1 MGQEMGPWHATPNM
15 VGCEPPLLRASPRAI
30 HAVLRPQT
38 LPRFPH
44 KSRLCKIMVVCF
56 NLWPMS
62 ALHLQI
68 AKFGFVVQELKVPR
82 VHTEFY
88 VRTCLSNVL
97 MLTVGAQTGAD
108 TAPKIV
114 ATSGRGRRHGQLPGG
129 GF

>member
-1 MGQEMGPWHATPNM
+1 MQPPNM
-15 VGCEPPLLRASPRAI
+15 VGREPPLLRASPRAI

-44 KSRLCKIMVVCF
+44 KTHPCKIMVVHF

-68 AKFGFVVQELKVPR
+68 AKFGVVVHELKAPR

-88 VRTCLSNVL
+88 VHMCLSNVL
-97 MLTVGAQTGAD
+97 KLTVGAQTGAD

-114 ATSGRGRRHGQLPGG
+114 AALGRERRHGQLPGG
-129 GF
+129 GL

>member
-1 MGQEMGPWHATPNM
+1 
-15 VGCEPPLLRASPRAI
+15 
-30 HAVLRPQT
+30 
-38 LPRFPH
+38 
-44 KSRLCKIMVVCF
+44 MVVSF

-68 AKFGFVVQELKVPR
+68 AKFGFVVQELKAPR

-88 VRTCLSNVL
+88 VHTCLSNVL

-114 ATSGRGRRHGQLPGG
+114 ATLGRGRRHGQLPGG
-129 GF
+129 GL